1 MRSRRFKIEAA
12 ICLLAAS
19 IGLWKIGEL
28 RPRWMQL
35 HSAHQKL
42 LEQAQP
48 LEVIDPAR
56 PQVRLRRREG
66 FDFLFDCYIPVGNG
80 SVVLKTPVMEHHESV
95 LGNKPQW
102 TTIRIR
108 LEPGD
113 PESFLFYAGP
123 SGSSR
128 TSMPLG
134 THAPLWIEHQELL
147 QVELP
152 GSGEDLVLNDPEDP
166 LPLLRVSIAPESGD
180 RSSSTARRTTIFQAE
195 LQWE

>member
-1 MRSRRFKIEAA
+1 MRSWRFKIEAA

-42 LEQAQP
+42 LEQVQP
-48 LEVIDPAR
+48 LKVIDPDR
-56 PQVRLRRREG
+56 PQVRLRSREG
-66 FDFLFDCYIPVGNG
+66 FDFLFDCYLPVGNG
-80 SVVLKTPVMEHHESV
+80 SVVLRTSQMEQRQSL

-102 TTIRIR
+102 AMFRIR

-113 PESFLFYAGP
+113 PQSFLFYAGP
-123 SGSSR
+123 QGFSR
-128 TSMPLG
+128 TTLALG
-134 THAPLWIEHQELL
+134 SHALL
-147 QVELP
+147 LMENPETVQVELP
-152 GSGEDLVLNDPEDP
+152 GYGQDVVLDDPEKP
-166 LPLLRVSIAPESGD
+166 LPLLSLSIDPVSDD
-180 RSSSTARRTTIFQAE
+180 RSNTTAKRTAIFQAE